1 MRVLVTG
8 ATGMLG
14 REVARALAHRGD
26 GVTVLQRRP
35 AGLGLSEVLTD
46 ISNAEAVRT
55 AASDQDAVIHLAAK
69 VNVIGPEA
77 EYERVNVRGTR
88 AVVDAHRRRHGPAT
102 SRRLIPTSAW
112 LDAAR
117 DPPELLCY

>member
-14 REVARALAHRGD
+14 REVARALARRGD
-26 GVTVLQRRP
+26 RVTVLQRRP

-55 AASDQDAVIHLAAK
+55 AASDQDAALRLALITAWESFTTSSGK
-69 VNVIGPEA
+69 SG
-77 EYERVNVRGTR
+77 RTGLT
-88 AVVDAHRRRHGPAT
+88 AT
-102 SRRLIPTSAW
+102 EVLT
-112 LDAAR
+112 
-117 DPPELLCY
+117 ELRQ